1 MTLRSIHTS
10 DPAFPFVEQLWLDAF
25 PHCERRPLL
34 DQRHNTDHNPAF
46 HCLLAENDGQPVGF
60 FTCWQFEDFWYGEH
74 FAVSPLYR
82 NHGYGAEIMGAVLDY
97 IGHRPLVL
105 EVEVPDNEL
114 AQRRIGF
121 YRRLGFVLWDQCPYL
136 QPPYHPDDEPL
147 PMFLM
152 AHGNLSTADFSAVR
166 NLIYREVYSYFL

>member
-1 MTLRSIHTS
+1 
-10 DPAFPFVEQLWLDAF
+10 
-25 PHCERRPLL
+25 
-34 DQRHNTDHNPAF
+34 
-46 HCLLAENDGQPVGF
+46 
-60 FTCWQFEDFWYGEH
+60 
-74 FAVSPLYR
+74 
-82 NHGYGAEIMGAVLDY
+82 MGAVLDY

-121 YRRLGFVLWDQCPYL
+121 YRRLGFVLWDECSYL

>member
-1 MTLRSIHTS
+1 MTIRPINTS

-46 HCLLAENDGQPVGF
+46 HCLLAEESGQPVGF
-60 FTCWQFEDFWYGEH
+60 FTCWQFPDFWYGEH

-82 NHGYGAEIMGAVLDY
+82 NNGYGAVIMAAVLDY
-97 IGHRPLVL
+97 IEHKPLVL
-105 EVEVPDNEL
+105 EVEMPDDEL

-121 YRRLGFVLWDQCPYL
+121 YQRQGFQLWDECPYE
-136 QPPYHPDDEPL
+136 QPPYHPEDESL
-147 PMFLM
+147 PMYLM
-152 AHGNLSTADFSAVR
+152 VHGPLTPEAFPAVCT
-166 NLIYREVYSYFL
+166 LIHREVYHFG